1 MHNNLR
7 SEASLL
13 SKSSCLVPALFGT
26 NLLMSE
32 VSFWSH
38 FSVLP
43 KSDLD
48 AQQTNLLLITIIVV
62 NLVTLKAA
70 AKLELL
76 LNKPAS
82 WGWQIEVLCQT

>member
-1 MHNNLR
+1 MRGQFVEQKHMLGSSLR
-7 SEASLL
+7 RE
-13 SKSSCLVPALFGT
+13 KFTIVRGMILVTLFCAL
-26 NLLMSE
+26 
-32 VSFWSH
+32 
-38 FSVLP
+38 

-48 AQQTNLLLITIIVV
+48 VQQTNLLLITIIVV

-82 WGWQIEVLCQT
+82 WIGILKFYVRLKQ